1 MPYVK
6 THVDD
11 LSKLLGAYD
20 LKNGRRLALV
30 LCMSP
35 TSACR
40 RIHNPEELTVRE
52 LTVRELR
59 LLASRGHVP
68 IEDIRG
74 AI

>member
-20 LKNGRRLALV
+20 LKNGRRLAEV

-35 TSACR
+35 TSAYK
-40 RIHNPEELTVRE
+40 RIHNPEE